1 MEDILLVHRK
11 SSTKSFASD
20 SSPGTSGTVGTT
32 GAVWKTCLRQILFLE
47 ASSFSFDCTEDDQVL
62 RGQEALR
69 FLLEVLCGLHSPVL
83 GETEVLGQFKIFVQE
98 RRLAGDFFFSENQKW
113 LQFLLAEVKRIRSD
127 QLMSLGSNSYGSL
140 LRKYNRDS
148 ESVTIL
154 GAGHLAGEILPW
166 MALKK
171 DLQIV
176 SRAPEKLQHF
186 AEKWPHLQLHTYS
199 DRPALNEVLVIAAP
213 LEDAR
218 ILNLLDQTSASV
230 KRIFDLRGEKN
241 LLRECLQERGNAI
254 ELISLSQLFDEM
266 EESRKENAEKILA
279 LKTLIAQKVLQF
291 HDRSEHRPLGWD
303 DLCA

>member
-11 SSTKSFASD
+11 SSTKSF
-20 SSPGTSGTVGTT
+20 PETSAGS
-32 GAVWKTCLRQILFLE
+32 VWKTCLRQILFLE
-47 ASSFSFDCTEDDQVL
+47 ASSFAFDCTEEDQVL

-98 RRLAGDFFFSENQKW
+98 RRLQNDFFFSENQKW

-148 ESVTIL
+148 DSVSIL

-171 DLQIV
+171 ELQIV
-176 SRAPEKLQHF
+176 SRQPGKLQHF
-186 AEKWPHLQLHTYS
+186 AAKWPHLQLQTYEQL
-199 DRPALNEVLVIAAP
+199 PALKEVVVIAAP
-213 LEDAR
+213 LEDTR
-218 ILNLLDQTSASV
+218 LLALISQAGSAV
-230 KRIFDLRGEKN
+230 KRVFDLRGEKN
-241 LLRECLQERGNAI
+241 RLGESLRDLGSEI
-254 ELISLSQLFDEM
+254 EVVSLAQLFDEM
-266 EESRKENAEKILA
+266 EEARKENTEKIAA